1 MSFRAPADWPLCAVL
16 PLCCPRDF
24 SSFPVFPFAQ
34 LIHSHQNDVYNVVTW
49 ETLLHNR
56 IRPSLASSVPRLKAL
71 SATHPKLADWAARYA
86 QAAPEACKRFQ
97 HAVEHTTAILNE
109 KINERLVAAVGR
121 LAAFPSLEEKALLV
135 LLSTPIGAVLTD
147 QTPSVH
153 LLAQSLSREHD
164 RRRAEGKAATD
175 GAAVTVTSALRP
187 FLLTAAELRTVL
199 DMLQS
204 EVAAILPVRVMMD
217 DLRKK
222 KPATLR

>member
-1 MSFRAPADWPLCAVL
+1 M
-16 PLCCPRDF
+16 
-24 SSFPVFPFAQ
+24 
-34 LIHSHQNDVYNVVTW
+34 YNVVTW
-49 ETLLHNR
+49 ETLLHQR

-71 SATHPKLADWAARYA
+71 SATQPKLADWAARYA

-109 KINERLVAAVGR
+109 KINGRLAGAVGR

-164 RRRAEGKAATD
+164 RRRAEGKDAAAGAATAAGLSGLGD
-175 GAAVTVTSALRP
+175 GGAVPVTVTVTSALRP
-187 FLLTAAELRTVL
+187 FLLSSAELRTVL

>member
-1 MSFRAPADWPLCAVL
+1 
-16 PLCCPRDF
+16 
-24 SSFPVFPFAQ
+24 
-34 LIHSHQNDVYNVVTW
+34 VYNVVTW
-49 ETLLHNR
+49 ETLLHQR

-71 SATHPKLADWAARYA
+71 SATQPKLADWAARYA

-109 KINERLVAAVGR
+109 KINGRLVAAVGR

-164 RRRAEGKAATD
+164 RRRAEGKDAEAGAAATATGLSGLGD
-175 GAAVTVTSALRP
+175 GGAVPVTVTVTVTSALRP
-187 FLLTAAELRTVL
+187 FLLSAAELRTVL

>member
-1 MSFRAPADWPLCAVL
+1 
-16 PLCCPRDF
+16 
-24 SSFPVFPFAQ
+24 
-34 LIHSHQNDVYNVVTW
+34 VYNVVTW
-49 ETLLHNR
+49 ESLLHNR
-56 IRPSLASSVPRLKAL
+56 IRPSLARSVPRLKAL
-71 SATHPKLADWAARYA
+71 AGSQPKLADWAARYA

-109 KINERLVAAVGR
+109 KINERLVGAVGR
-121 LAAFPSLEEKALLV
+121 LAAFPSLEEKALLI
-135 LLSTPIGAVLTD
+135 LLSTPVGAVITD

-164 RRRAEGKAATD
+164 RRRAEGKGAAAGAGSATATALSAPGD
-175 GAAVTVTSALRP
+175 GGAVTVTSALRP

>member
-1 MSFRAPADWPLCAVL
+1 M
-16 PLCCPRDF
+16 
-24 SSFPVFPFAQ
+24 AQ

-49 ETLLHNR
+49 DTLLHQR

-71 SATHPKLADWAARYA
+71 SATQPKLADWAARYA

-109 KINERLVAAVGR
+109 KINGRLVGAVGR

-164 RRRAEGKAATD
+164 RRRAEGKDAAAGAATAAGLSGLGD
-175 GAAVTVTSALRP
+175 GGAVPVTVTSALRP